1 MSLALEEWIDG
12 YRLAWEQRDPEAVA
26 ELFAEDATYRSNIFE
41 APHEGRAGVQAYW
54 EDVTNSQSDVTVT
67 MGRPFV
73 DGPRVA
79 VEFWTRMGVAGEETT
94 LPGCL
99 LLEFDERGLCRRLRE
114 YWHFAPGSMEPPAG
128 WGE

>member
-12 YRLAWEQRDPEAVA
+12 YRLAWEQRDPEAAA
-26 ELFAEDATYRSNIFE
+26 ELFAVDATYRSNIFE
-41 APHEGRAGVQAYW
+41 APHEGRAGVRAYW
-54 EDVTNSQSDVTVT
+54 EDVTSSQSDVTVT

-73 DGPRVA
+73 DGSRVA

-99 LLEFDERGLCRRLRE
+99 LLEFDEQGLCRRLRE